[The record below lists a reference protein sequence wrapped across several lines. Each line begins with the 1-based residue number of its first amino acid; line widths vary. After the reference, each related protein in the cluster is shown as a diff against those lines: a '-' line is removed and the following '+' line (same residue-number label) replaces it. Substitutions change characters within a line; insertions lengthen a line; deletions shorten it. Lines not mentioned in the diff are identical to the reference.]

1 MPTSL
6 ECVCCKEINKVV
18 AKMGE
23 TEDEPASCI
32 TRHPEF
38 EGMCLNVWVLQ
49 AAYYQY
55 RQEHGMDSL
64 PASMHEYANIEII
77 IVIIIITFFHYSVL
91 LFFKEIQ
98 IYCIQATDS
107 MVLGVAWP

>member
-23 TEDEPASCI
+23 TENEPASCI
-32 TRHPEF
+32 TRHPGF
-38 EGMCLNVWVLQ
+38 EGVRLNVWILQ

-55 RQEHGMDSL
+55 RQEHGMDSR
-64 PASMHEYANIEII
+64 YAE
-77 IVIIIITFFHYSVL
+77 VSSFSFQWLQPVAVSFF
-91 LFFKEIQ
+91 
-98 IYCIQATDS
+98 
-107 MVLGVAWP
+107 